1 MNYDFLNWKLYCILR
16 RFILKGDIVKL
27 ICLVILVIMS
37 AFFSSAETAL
47 VTVNRVRVR
56 SLIGEGNKRAVILD
70 KVISDQGKMLSAIL
84 IGNNIVNITASSL
97 ATIIAQEAFGDY
109 AISIA
114 TGILTIV
121 VLIFGEITPKTAASL
136 YSDKFAL
143 AYARII
149 HCLMVIFTPVIFV
162 INKMAN
168 GVMFFMRI
176 DPNKKTNT
184 ITENELRTIV
194 DVSHEEGVIEREEK
208 EMIKNV
214 FDFGDAEAKD
224 VMVPRIDM
232 CSISIDTSYDELM
245 NIFKEFRYTR
255 VPVYENS
262 TDNVI
267 GIVNMKDLLFYD
279 KSTEFNVSNYLR
291 PAFYTYEYKKLS
303 ELMLEMKKDSVNIII
318 VLDEYGAATGLIT
331 LEDLLE
337 EIVGEIRDEYDYDEE
352 DDIKTVNED
361 EFLVD
366 GLTKIDDFNENL
378 DLKERIKSDEYE
390 SLGGYIMEQLD
401 RLAKVGDIV
410 ETKELTLVVDTMD
423 KNRIDKIHV
432 FRKHIED
439 SENPDNYTF

>member
-1 MNYDFLNWKLYCILR
+1 M
-16 RFILKGDIVKL
+16 KGDIVKL

-439 SENPDNYTF
+439 SENPDN

>member
-1 MNYDFLNWKLYCILR
+1 MEGEIIKVIF
-16 RFILKGDIVKL
+16 
-27 ICLVILVIMS
+27 LVILILLS
-37 AFFSSAETAL
+37 SFFSSAETAL
-47 VTVNRVRVR
+47 TTVNKMRIRA
-56 SLIGEGNKRAVILD
+56 LIEEGNKRAKVLD
-70 KVISDQGKMLSAIL
+70 KVIENQGKMLSAIL

-97 ATIIAQEAFGDY
+97 ATIITQEVFGDY

-121 VLIFGEITPKTAASL
+121 ILIFGEITPKTIASL
-136 YSDKFAL
+136 YSEQVGL
-143 AYARII
+143 AYARAIYA
-149 HCLMVIFTPVIFV
+149 LLVILTPFIFI
-162 INKMAN
+162 INKLAN
-168 GVMFFMRI
+168 GFMLMLRI
-176 DPNKKTNT
+176 NPNKKGKL

-194 DVSHEEGVIEREEK
+194 DVSHEEGVIEREER

-224 VMVPRIDM
+224 VMIPRIDM
-232 CSISIDTSYDELM
+232 CMVDTEVSYDKLLST
-245 NIFKEFRYTR
+245 FKEFRYTR
-255 VPVYENS
+255 IPVYKDT

-267 GIVNMKDLLFYD
+267 GIINMKDLLFYD
-279 KSTEFNVSNYLR
+279 QNVEFKVTDFLR

-318 VLDEYGAATGLIT
+318 VLDEYGASAGLIT

-337 EIVGEIRDEYDYDEE
+337 EIVGEIRDEYDFDEE

-361 EFLVD
+361 EFVVD

-378 DLKERIKSDEYE
+378 LLNDEICSDDYE
-390 SLGGYIMEQLD
+390 SLGGFIMEKLD

-410 ETKELTLVVDTMD
+410 ETKELTLVVDAMD

-432 FRKHIED
+432 FRKHIENTL
-439 SENPDNYTF
+439 E

>member
-1 MNYDFLNWKLYCILR
+1 M
-16 RFILKGDIVKL
+16 LKGDIVKL

>member
-1 MNYDFLNWKLYCILR
+1 M
-16 RFILKGDIVKL
+16 KGDIVKL

-47 VTVNRVRVR
+47 VTVNRMRVR
-56 SLIGEGNKRAVILD
+56 SLIEEGNKRAVILD
-70 KVISDQGKMLSAIL
+70 KVISNQGKMLSAIL

-149 HCLMVIFTPVIFV
+149 HCLMVILTPVIFV

-176 DPNKKTNT
+176 DPNKKTNI

-279 KSTEFNVSNYLR
+279 KSTEFNVANYLR

-366 GLTKIDDFNENL
+366 GLTKIDDFNENIG
-378 DLKERIKSDEYE
+378 LKERIRSDEYE

-439 SENPDNYTF
+439 SENPEN

>member
-1 MNYDFLNWKLYCILR
+1 ME
-16 RFILKGDIVKL
+16 GEIVK
-27 ICLVILVIMS
+27 IVFLVILIALS

-47 VTVNRVRVR
+47 VTANKMRIRA
-56 SLIGEGNKRAVILD
+56 LMEEGDKRAIILD
-70 KVISDQGKMLSAIL
+70 KIISNQGKMLSAIL
-84 IGNNIVNITASSL
+84 IGNNIVNISASSL
-97 ATIIAQEAFGDY
+97 ATIITQELFGDY
-109 AISIA
+109 AVSLT
-114 TGILTIV
+114 TGILTVV

-136 YSDKFAL
+136 NSDKIAL

-149 HCLMVIFTPVIFV
+149 YAIMFVLTPVIFV

-168 GVMFFMRI
+168 GVMFILRI
-176 DPNKKTNT
+176 DTNKKKST
-184 ITENELRTIV
+184 ITESELRTIV
-194 DVSHEEGVIEREEK
+194 DVSHEEGVIEQEEK

-232 CSISIDTSYDELM
+232 CMVPMDISYSDLVG
-245 NIFKEFRYTR
+245 IFRENRYTR
-255 VPVYENS
+255 IPVYEDS

-267 GIVNMKDLLFYD
+267 GIINMKDLLFYD
-279 KSTEFNVSNYLR
+279 EKTDFSVSNYLR

-366 GLTKIDDFNENL
+366 GLTKIDDFNDNL
-378 DLKERIKSDEYE
+378 NLKEKLYSEDYE

-432 FRKHIED
+432 FRKQLE
-439 SENPDNYTF
+439 EEKE

>member
-1 MNYDFLNWKLYCILR
+1 M
-16 RFILKGDIVKL
+16 KGDIVKL

>member
-1 MNYDFLNWKLYCILR
+1 ME
-16 RFILKGDIVKL
+16 GEIVK
-27 ICLVILVIMS
+27 IVFLVILIALS

-47 VTVNRVRVR
+47 VTANKMRIRA
-56 SLIGEGNKRAVILD
+56 LMEEGDKRAIILD
-70 KVISDQGKMLSAIL
+70 KIISNQGKMLSAIL
-84 IGNNIVNITASSL
+84 IGNNIVIISASSL
-97 ATIIAQEAFGDY
+97 ATIITQELIGDY
-109 AISIA
+109 AVSLT
-114 TGILTIV
+114 TGILTVV

-136 YSDKFAL
+136 NSDKIAL

-149 HCLMVIFTPVIFV
+149 YAIMFVLTPVIFV

-168 GVMFFMRI
+168 GVMFILRI
-176 DPNKKTNT
+176 DTNKKKST
-184 ITENELRTIV
+184 ITESELRTIV
-194 DVSHEEGVIEREEK
+194 DVSHEEGVIEQEEK

-232 CSISIDTSYDELM
+232 CMVPMDISYSDLVG
-245 NIFKEFRYTR
+245 IFRENRYTR
-255 VPVYENS
+255 IPVYEDS

-267 GIVNMKDLLFYD
+267 GIINMKDLLFYD
-279 KSTEFNVSNYLR
+279 EKTEFSVSNYLR

-366 GLTKIDDFNENL
+366 GLTKIDDFNDNL
-378 DLKERIKSDEYE
+378 NLKEKLYSEDYE
-390 SLGGYIMEQLD
+390 SRGGYIMEQ
-401 RLAKVGDIV
+401 
-410 ETKELTLVVDTMD
+410 
-423 KNRIDKIHV
+423 
-432 FRKHIED
+432 
-439 SENPDNYTF
+439 

>member
-1 MNYDFLNWKLYCILR
+1 ME
-16 RFILKGDIVKL
+16 GEIVK
-27 ICLVILVIMS
+27 IVFLVILIALS

-47 VTVNRVRVR
+47 VTANKMRIRA
-56 SLIGEGNKRAVILD
+56 LMEEGDKRAIILD
-70 KVISDQGKMLSAIL
+70 KIISNQGKMLSAIL
-84 IGNNIVNITASSL
+84 IGNNIVNISASSL
-97 ATIIAQEAFGDY
+97 ATIITQELFGDY
-109 AISIA
+109 AVSLT
-114 TGILTIV
+114 TGILTVV

-136 YSDKFAL
+136 NSDKIAL

-149 HCLMVIFTPVIFV
+149 YAIMFVLTPVIFV

-168 GVMFFMRI
+168 GVMFILRI
-176 DPNKKTNT
+176 DTNKKKST
-184 ITENELRTIV
+184 ITESELRTIV
-194 DVSHEEGVIEREEK
+194 DVSHEEGVIEQEEK

-232 CSISIDTSYDELM
+232 CMVPMDISYSDLVG
-245 NIFKEFRYTR
+245 IFRENRYTR
-255 VPVYENS
+255 IPVYEDS

-267 GIVNMKDLLFYD
+267 GIINMKDLLFYD
-279 KSTEFNVSNYLR
+279 EKTEFSVSNYLR

-366 GLTKIDDFNENL
+366 GLTKIDDFNDNL
-378 DLKERIKSDEYE
+378 NLKEKLYSEDYE

-432 FRKHIED
+432 FRKQLE
-439 SENPDNYTF
+439 EEKE

>member
-1 MNYDFLNWKLYCILR
+1 M
-16 RFILKGDIVKL
+16 KGDIVKL

-255 VPVYENS
+255 VPVYESS

-439 SENPDNYTF
+439 SENPDN